1 MAVLYNGDWTKVNL
15 IRPFPKDQTP
25 MIDVN
30 LCVHSKC
37 VVLYNDTY
45 FTAKRWGWTL

>member
-1 MAVLYNGDWTKVNL
+1 MTMPLYDSTKHLIWTYFIAVLYNGDWTKVNL

-30 LCVHSKC
+30 LCVH
-37 VVLYNDTY
+37 
-45 FTAKRWGWTL
+45 